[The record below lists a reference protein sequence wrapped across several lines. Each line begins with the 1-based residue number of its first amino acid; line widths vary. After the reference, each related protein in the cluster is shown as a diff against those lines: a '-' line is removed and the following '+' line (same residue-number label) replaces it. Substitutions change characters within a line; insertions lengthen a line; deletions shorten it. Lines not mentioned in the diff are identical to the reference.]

1 MSEYK
6 ILKLSSTDKGTLY
19 VIQKWVHQE
28 KNLYGERLEQSRWGS
43 VWVEAKTL
51 DDAHSVTFVI
61 GDDEEPF
68 EILGE
73 NVMTVEEGAQYVDA
87 LVNQRRSGEDYP
99 DVDSETLEQAKEQIE
114 SSYGMELEDEGW
126 EQVGWRVGFRHGEVE
141 MKQVDDVGDD

>member
-1 MSEYK
+1 M
-6 ILKLSSTDKGTLY
+6 GF
-19 VIQKWVHQE
+19 
-28 KNLYGERLEQSRWGS
+28 S

-68 EILGE
+68 KILGE
-73 NVMTVEEGAQYVDA
+73 NVMSVEEDAQYVDA
-87 LVNQRRSGEDYP
+87 WVNQRRGGEDYP
-99 DVDSETLEQAKEQIE
+99 NVDSETLDKAKEQIE

-141 MKQVDDVGDD
+141 VKQVDDVGDD

>member
-68 EILGE
+68 KILGE
-73 NVMTVEEGAQYVDA
+73 NVMSVEEDAQYVDA
-87 LVNQRRSGEDYP
+87 WANQRRGGVDYP
-99 DVDSETLEQAKEQIE
+99 VVDTETLKEVEEQLQN
-114 SSYGMELEDEGW
+114 SYGAELEEEGW

-141 MKQVDDVGDD
+141 VKRVDEVGDD